1 MHILW
6 PWRVYNLFIAHCSH
20 LHEKGEEGQ
29 YAPLKHPTLGS
40 RGSALMDSISLHN
53 SLPPLPGL
61 TLMPHFPSHSFP
73 NTQLKSDYLSL
84 ILEKSEM

>member
-29 YAPLKHPTLGS
+29 YAPLKRPTLGS
-40 RGSALMDSISLHN
+40 RGFALISSISLL
-53 SLPPLPGL
+53 SFPPPPRL
-61 TLMPHFPSHSFP
+61 TLTPHLLSISLLFQ
-73 NTQLKSDYLSL
+73 NKTQKYIFESDFRK
-84 ILEKSEM
+84 I